1 MLILKSYKTGLLV
14 DVTLNALV
22 LPADKIGSDRGNRGV
37 PLMTAIDF
45 PLQEIPVRVRGLDLI
60 SREEGNPWH
69 QHPVK
74 PTPMSIGVKQPI

>member
-45 PLQEIPVRVRGLDLI
+45 PLQAIPVRARGLDVFPGRKATHGT
-60 SREEGNPWH
+60 STQSSQYR
-69 QHPVK
+69 
-74 PTPMSIGVKQPI
+74 